1 MIYSIVPAQYLLTTE
16 FCFLQI
22 LNCMFFL
29 NKIRNEVAE
38 ELENAETDKRAVD
51 LAKYI
56 NDLTN
61 ILEDSQNFSDFID
74 DYINYDLF
82 DILFKKRLYKNTI
95 WYNELCETN
104 NGLKV
109 KDICLYAI
117 NEYKLEIKTFLN
129 RDFDLRCVANVINL
143 DGTLH

>member
-1 MIYSIVPAQYLLTTE
+1 MIYSIVPAQYLLTIE

-51 LAKYI
+51 LAKHI

-61 ILEDSQNFSDFID
+61 ILENTENFSDFID

-82 DILFKKRLYKNTI
+82 NILFKKRLYKNTI
-95 WYNELCETN
+95 WYNELCKTN
-104 NGLKV
+104 NGMK
-109 KDICLYAI
+109 
-117 NEYKLEIKTFLN
+117 
-129 RDFDLRCVANVINL
+129 
-143 DGTLH
+143 